1 MFGEEFTNP
10 GAVGAKAELVHQD
23 RGRGDDDD
31 RSTTTSLHSVE
42 SVKARKIEWS
52 EP

>member
-10 GAVGAKAELVHQD
+10 GAVGAKAESVH
-23 RGRGDDDD
+23 RNHGRGDDDD
-31 RSTTTSLHSVE
+31 RSTTTSLHPVE
-42 SVKARKIEWS
+42 SVKARKFEWS

>member
-10 GAVGAKAELVHQD
+10 GVVGAKAESVHQD
-23 RGRGDDDD
+23 RGHDDDDD

>member
-1 MFGEEFTNP
+1 MFGEKFTNP
-10 GAVGAKAELVHQD
+10 GAVGAKAESVHQD
-23 RGRGDDDD
+23 RGHGDDDD
-31 RSTTTSLHSVE
+31 RTSLHSVE